1 MALVN
6 KQIQNILSQLEKTAI
21 TFDDIT
27 FRDQPSN
34 IHPNDTILTTNVT
47 SNYKL
52 KIGGL
57 VSSAMDTVTEKEMAY
72 TMAKMGG
79 LGVIHRN
86 LSIDEQCQ
94 HIVWVR
100 NKVHHGDLI
109 EHPIVYKDT
118 NTVSD
123 IECDIR
129 SNGWSFTNFPIVN
142 DEGELLG
149 MVSRNELEFVETDN
163 PLLKEIMI
171 PREKLV
177 TTNLINRNIAYN
189 IMIDKKV
196 KKLPIIDSNN
206 KFIGMYSWNDV
217 RKQGNKEHFS
227 LDNDGRFLVA
237 AAVGANEEE
246 KERVKRLAEVDC
258 KIIVIDTSHG
268 ASSYVIDM
276 LIWIKSNFPKIDVI
290 VGNIASYESA
300 HYILE
305 TCIRRSNFE
314 GKDFLPNA
322 IKTGISSGSI
332 CTTRRVT
339 GHGVPQLTAI
349 YQVWKC
355 LNEFKKNHPS
365 LHIPIIADG
374 GIRYS
379 GDLLKAYAVG
389 ASAVMMGNIFAGT
402 DESPGKLISSDGNK
416 YKIIRGMGS
425 RSAMEDR
432 DGSRMRYFANNK
444 NTGKLTNNQKKK
456 ITPEGVEA
464 TIRYK
469 GSVEN
474 VFNEFI
480 GGVQSGMAHSG
491 ARTFEEFRNNCK
503 AWIQNTAGIN
513 EGNPHSLHK
522 IVD

>member
-6 KQIQNILSQLEKTAI
+6 NHTQKLLSQLENTAI

-27 FRDQPSN
+27 FRDLPSD
-34 IHPNDTILTTNVT
+34 IHPNDTILKTRFTTN
-47 SNYKL
+47 YKS
-52 KIGGL
+52 KMCGL
-57 VSSAMDTVTEKEMAY
+57 ISSAMDTVTEKEMAY
-72 TMAKMGG
+72 AMAKMGG

-86 LSIDEQCQ
+86 LSIEEQCK
-94 HIVWVR
+94 HVAWVR

-109 EHPIVYKDT
+109 ENPVVYKGT
-118 NTVSD
+118 NTISD
-123 IECDIR
+123 IECDIK
-129 SNGWSFTNFPIVN
+129 SNGWSFTNFPIIN
-142 DEGELLG
+142 DTGELLG

-177 TTNLINRNIAYN
+177 TTNSINRDIAYN

-206 KFIGMYSWNDV
+206 KFIGMYAWNDV
-217 RKQGNKEHFS
+217 RKHGNKEHFS

-237 AAVGANEEE
+237 AAVGANENE
-246 KERVKRLAEVDC
+246 KERVKKLAEVDC

-268 ASSYVIDM
+268 SSSYVIDM
-276 LIWIKSNFPKIDVI
+276 LFWIKDNFPGIDVI

-300 HYILE
+300 KFILE
-305 TCIRRSNFE
+305 KCIHHNESK
-314 GKDFLPNA
+314 GKDYLPNA

-339 GHGVPQLTAI
+339 GHGIPQLTAI
-349 YQVWKC
+349 HQVWTC
-355 LNEFKKNHPS
+355 LNDLKKTN
-365 LHIPIIADG
+365 IPIIADG

-379 GDLLKAYAVG
+379 GDLLKAFAVG

-402 DESPGKLISSDGNK
+402 DESPGKIITSDGNK
-416 YKIIRGMGS
+416 YKVIRGMGS

-469 GSVEN
+469 GPVEN

-491 ARTFEEFRNNCK
+491 AKTFKDFRNKCK
-503 AWIQNTAGIN
+503 AWIQNNAGIN

-522 IVD
+522 IID